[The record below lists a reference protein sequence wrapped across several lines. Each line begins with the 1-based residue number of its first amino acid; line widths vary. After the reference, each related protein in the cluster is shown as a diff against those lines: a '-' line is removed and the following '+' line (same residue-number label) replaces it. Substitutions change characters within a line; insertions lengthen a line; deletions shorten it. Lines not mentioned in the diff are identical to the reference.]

1 MSIVRLEIFSKVIE
15 LGSFTKAAKRLNMT
29 QSAVSH
35 AISSLETEWGVSLLI
50 RDRRKGISLTE
61 IGKNTLPHIREVLN
75 RMESINQ
82 EIALAKSIE
91 TGTIRIGT
99 FASASSC
106 LLPKLLVKFQK
117 KHPNIE
123 FKFYEGTY
131 EEITEWLLS
140 GIIDIGFVVEKES
153 NTNFELVPLI
163 KDKMVVAFHAEHKFL
178 HKDTID
184 IRDIE
189 KESFIMP
196 TGMYQSHV
204 EELFKQAQIK
214 PFIRFE
220 VHDCNTIANMVQ
232 EGLGITIGPELFLKT
247 QQNIKIGNLNLANYR
262 EVSLACSAI
271 SEASPAVKEFLK
283 VANNVFTDSNKTTN
297 K

>member
-123 FKFYEGTY
+123 FKF
-131 EEITEWLLS
+131 
-140 GIIDIGFVVEKES
+140 
-153 NTNFELVPLI
+153 
-163 KDKMVVAFHAEHKFL
+163 M
-178 HKDTID
+178 
-184 IRDIE
+184 
-189 KESFIMP
+189 
-196 TGMYQSHV
+196 
-204 EELFKQAQIK
+204 
-214 PFIRFE
+214 
-220 VHDCNTIANMVQ
+220 
-232 EGLGITIGPELFLKT
+232 
-247 QQNIKIGNLNLANYR
+247 
-262 EVSLACSAI
+262 
-271 SEASPAVKEFLK
+271 K
-283 VANNVFTDSNKTTN
+283 VLMKR
-297 K
+297 

>member
-117 KHPNIE
+117 KTP
-123 FKFYEGTY
+123 
-131 EEITEWLLS
+131 
-140 GIIDIGFVVEKES
+140 
-153 NTNFELVPLI
+153 
-163 KDKMVVAFHAEHKFL
+163 
-178 HKDTID
+178 
-184 IRDIE
+184 
-189 KESFIMP
+189 
-196 TGMYQSHV
+196 
-204 EELFKQAQIK
+204 
-214 PFIRFE
+214 
-220 VHDCNTIANMVQ
+220 
-232 EGLGITIGPELFLKT
+232 
-247 QQNIKIGNLNLANYR
+247 
-262 EVSLACSAI
+262 
-271 SEASPAVKEFLK
+271 
-283 VANNVFTDSNKTTN
+283 
-297 K
+297 